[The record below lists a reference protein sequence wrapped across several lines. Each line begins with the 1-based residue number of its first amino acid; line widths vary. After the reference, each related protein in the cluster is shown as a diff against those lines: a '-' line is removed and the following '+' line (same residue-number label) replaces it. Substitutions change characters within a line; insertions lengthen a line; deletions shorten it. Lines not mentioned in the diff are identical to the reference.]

1 MSFASWSVERMN
13 ESICRWG
20 ILGGAG
26 IARKNWRSIRNAGNA
41 TLTAVASREQA
52 RAEAF
57 IRECQADVSFPNV
70 PAAVGGYDKLLERD
84 DVDAVYIPL
93 PTGLRKEWV
102 IRAAE
107 AGKHVM
113 CEKPCALNASD
124 LREMIGACRRNNVQ
138 FMDGV
143 MFMHSGRLE
152 QVRHVL
158 NDGASIGEVRRIHSH
173 FSFRAADEFL
183 KENIRVSSELEPY
196 GCLGDLGW
204 YNARFALW
212 VMEGRL
218 PHKVTGQMLASHG
231 RADSPQPVPTEFSAE
246 LFFDGGVTSGFFC
259 SFLSAHQQHATVS
272 GSKGWLHIDD
282 FVLPFHGSEVGFLV
296 ENSQMAFRVCDF
308 TMERHPR
315 RLAVSEY
322 SHGHPTAQETGLFR
336 TFSELV
342 LSGKRDAYWPE
353 IALKTQQVLDACL
366 ESSRR
371 GGAAVDLS

>member
-1 MSFASWSVERMN
+1 MSDP
-13 ESICRWG
+13 ICRWG

-26 IARKNWRSIRNAGNA
+26 IAKKNWRSIRNAGNA
-41 TLTAVASREQA
+41 TLTAVASREQG
-52 RAEAF
+52 RAEEF
-57 IRECQADVSFPNV
+57 IRECQADVAFPQV
-70 PAAVGGYDKLLERD
+70 PAAVGGYDKLLARK

-113 CEKPCALNASD
+113 CEKPCALNAAD
-124 LREMIGACRRNNVQ
+124 LREMIDACRRNNVQ

-158 NDGASIGEVRRIHSH
+158 NDGVSIGEVRRIQAH

-204 YNARFALW
+204 YTARFALW
-212 VMEGRL
+212 AMEGRL
-218 PHKVTGQMLASHG
+218 PRKVTGQMLASHG
-231 RADSPQPVPTEFSAE
+231 RADSPQPVPTEFSGE

-296 ENSQMAFRVCDF
+296 ENSQMAFRTCDF

-315 RLAVSEY
+315 RMAVSEY
-322 SHGHPTAQETGLFR
+322 SHGHPTAQETRLFR
-336 TFSELV
+336 TFSDLV
-342 LSGKRDAYWPE
+342 LSGQRDDYWPE

-366 ESSRR
+366 ESARNE
-371 GGAAVDLS
+371 GAAVEIA